1 MSSGVKSAKSAW
13 LTPEQSESIRRFF
26 ARVQS
31 INPKIREIWIA
42 DSEFHSEF
50 SAPESHLMDGQG
62 GRPVPVCFV
71 FFNPITGEV
80 REQFYRKGDPIPEPP
95 ISLGADT
102 LLIAFTAIAELL
114 TMLALWGRMST
125 RVLDLA
131 IEWVHINNED
141 TRLKDLKKEARN
153 AKGSEELSPLGL
165 LGVCALHGIAS
176 RGQAHKDEMRN
187 LILTGKKWTP
197 EEERQILDYCAEDVE
212 DTARLLAA
220 MWKRIPDPV
229 LYCKQ
234 PIDGI
239 KAAMHRGRT
248 MTGFAWMEFQGIPID
263 TELTARLAKHFHKIM
278 EDLYTEIRGEFPIFY
293 EDSFDIAPTKFTPYL
308 KAKGW
313 YDEWPKTKG
322 GKKGQRRPKQDMKRT
337 LPNMALKYPE
347 LKKLTSVLEIRA
359 VTKLGLNFPIGPD
372 NRHRVNFWPFGAV
385 TGRCAP
391 SSSTFMLADGSPAFR
406 HLAKPV
412 EGEILIEADF
422 SAQEIWIAAYLSG
435 DKAMQKML
443 QAADPYIQFGE
454 MAGVIPQ
461 GSLEKYGAK
470 KCKETFK
477 EERTRLKS
485 ITLGVL
491 YGKTVYTVAAE
502 CGISEEEAASLL
514 RLHKRMFPKFW
525 LWIGWLVNEALATR
539 EITTNLGWRRW
550 LLTKKERDAKKDEDQ
565 KHKRVQNSLRNFPMQ
580 SHGSE
585 MLRLAILYA
594 TEKGLRICAPLHDA
608 IFAVAPANLE
618 KWATETLK
626 DCMERAAVDIIGVKI
641 PIEMFIVRYP
651 DRFVPDDKPTAM
663 IVWNKM
669 MVSLEKAER
678 QEEENGTAENNKE
691 EKADEE
697 VEV

>member
-1 MSSGVKSAKSAW
+1 
-13 LTPEQSESIRRFF
+13 
-26 ARVQS
+26 
-31 INPKIREIWIA
+31 
-42 DSEFHSEF
+42 
-50 SAPESHLMDGQG
+50 
-62 GRPVPVCFV
+62 
-71 FFNPITGEV
+71 
-80 REQFYRKGDPIPEPP
+80 
-95 ISLGADT
+95 
-102 LLIAFTAIAELL
+102 
-114 TMLALWGRMST
+114 
-125 RVLDLA
+125 
-131 IEWVHINNED
+131 
-141 TRLKDLKKEARN
+141 
-153 AKGSEELSPLGL
+153 
-165 LGVCALHGIAS
+165 
-176 RGQAHKDEMRN
+176 
-187 LILTGKKWTP
+187 
-197 EEERQILDYCAEDVE
+197 
-212 DTARLLAA
+212 
-220 MWKRIPDPV
+220 
-229 LYCKQ
+229 
-234 PIDGI
+234 
-239 KAAMHRGRT
+239 
-248 MTGFAWMEFQGIPID
+248 
-263 TELTARLAKHFHKIM
+263 
-278 EDLYTEIRGEFPIFY
+278 
-293 EDSFDIAPTKFTPYL
+293 
-308 KAKGW
+308 
-313 YDEWPKTKG
+313 
-322 GKKGQRRPKQDMKRT
+322 
-337 LPNMALKYPE
+337 
-347 LKKLTSVLEIRA
+347 
-359 VTKLGLNFPIGPD
+359 
-372 NRHRVNFWPFGAV
+372 
-385 TGRCAP
+385 
-391 SSSTFMLADGSPAFR
+391 LADGSPAFR